1 MRVVSIDQRMKL
13 RGCCL
18 PPEATSSRSMPV
30 LLAPC
35 QSAPPRTGLTR
46 LPPLTWPPKGH
57 EKGHKKDKA
66 KAKQNFWLWHRGVKD
81 LTLLMRGKTP
91 AGLNKLDTY
100 PGEGDQVDVVISELC
115 SADHRRRSRS
125 LTAALRP
132 SADVAALLRT
142 RTPRLRALLA
152 EPTG

>member
-13 RGCCL
+13 RECCL

-66 KAKQNFWLWHRGVKD
+66 KAKQNFWLCFFFSLV
-81 LTLLMRGKTP
+81 L
-91 AGLNKLDTY
+91 AIY
-100 PGEGDQVDVVISELC
+100 VVWLAPQPPC
-115 SADHRRRSRS
+115 HRS
-125 LTAALRP
+125 LPVWAQPTQRSKATQLRMAISGRAP
-132 SADVAALLRT
+132 PFDLSLVGLSLTGESEQAWAT
-142 RTPRLRALLA
+142 RQFPPRVSRA
-152 EPTG
+152 